1 MSNYKLNFE
10 TADNS
15 ITRWMS
21 RNGIPLLRISLGIVF
36 FWFGFLKFFPGTSP
50 AEMLATKTIT
60 ILTFGLI
67 KPSVSIYMLASLET
81 LIGLGLITR
90 SYLRFILLLLFGQML
105 GTVTPLFFFPSET
118 FTVFPF
124 VPTLEGQYIIKN
136 IILISAGIVIGSTV
150 RKKKEKI
157 NPLD

>member
-1 MSNYKLNFE
+1 LFDKIDRII
-10 TADNS
+10 TA
-15 ITRWMS
+15 WMS
-21 RNGIPLLRISLGIVF
+21 RYGIPLLRISLGIVF

-50 AEMLATKTIT
+50 AEMLATKTIS

-67 KPSVSIYMLASLET
+67 KPAVSIYMLAALET

-90 SYLRFILLLLFGQML
+90 SYMRVTLLLLFGQML
-105 GTVTPLFFFPSET
+105 GTVTPLFFFPAET

-136 IILISAGIVIGSTV
+136 IILVSAGIVIGSTV
-150 RKKKEKI
+150 RKKEEKI
-157 NPLD
+157 S

>member
-1 MSNYKLNFE
+1 
-10 TADNS
+10 
-15 ITRWMS
+15 MS

-67 KPSVSIYMLASLET
+67 KPSVSIYMLAALET

-90 SYLRFILLLLFGQML
+90 SYLRFTLLLLFGQML
-105 GTVTPLFFFPSET
+105 GTVTPLFFFPAET

-150 RKKKEKI
+150 RKKEEKI
-157 NPLD
+157 SNEA